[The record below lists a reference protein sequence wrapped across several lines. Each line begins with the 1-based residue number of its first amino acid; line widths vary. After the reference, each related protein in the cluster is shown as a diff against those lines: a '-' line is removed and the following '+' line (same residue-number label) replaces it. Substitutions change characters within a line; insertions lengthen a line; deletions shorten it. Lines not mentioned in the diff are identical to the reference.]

1 MRFAPPVL
9 ALSLLLCS
17 ASSFALDC
25 DNAVSTP
32 DLNECAAR
40 EQKAVEAILN
50 TVYQRVLKATS
61 APAVRTQL
69 VAAQRAWIKFRG
81 ADCKAV
87 HQKYADGTIRTV
99 MYLGCMQNRA
109 ETRIKELEMFAGEG

>member
-1 MRFAPPVL
+1 MPIIKPLTFVL
-9 ALSLLLCS
+9 MALCATS
-17 ASSFALDC
+17 AHALDC

-40 EQKAVEAILN
+40 DQKAAEAKLN
-50 TVYQRVLKATS
+50 TVYQRVLKNIGE
-61 APAVRTQL
+61 PAVRTQF
-69 VAAQRAWIKFRG
+69 VAAQRAWIKYRE

-109 ETRIKELEMFAGEG
+109 ETRVKELEMFEGEG

>member
-1 MRFAPPVL
+1 MPIIKPLIFTFI
-9 ALSLLLCS
+9 ALC
-17 ASSFALDC
+17 ATNAQALDC

-40 EQKAVEAILN
+40 EQKTVEANLN

-69 VAAQRAWIKFRG
+69 VAAQRAWIKYRG

-109 ETRIKELEMFAGEG
+109 ETRIKELEMFEGEG